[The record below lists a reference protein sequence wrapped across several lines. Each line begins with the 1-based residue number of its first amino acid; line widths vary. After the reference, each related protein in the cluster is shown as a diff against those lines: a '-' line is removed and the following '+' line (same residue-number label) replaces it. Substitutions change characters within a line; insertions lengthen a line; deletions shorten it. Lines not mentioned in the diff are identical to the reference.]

1 MEVMVGWAAIAL
13 GGHPTEVT
21 GLLWAVAMGARGPA
35 EKGVASFVAFETG
48 SGADRLLASDFGS
61 EQRRS

>member
-21 GLLWAVAMGARGPA
+21 GLLWAVAMGARGTA
-35 EKGVASFVAFETG
+35 EKGV
-48 SGADRLLASDFGS
+48 L
-61 EQRRS
+61 RS